1 MAKRDYYEVLGV
13 AKEASTDDMKVAYRR
28 LAMTYHPDRNQ
39 GDAEAEA
46 KFKEVSE
53 AYAVLSDTDKRSAY
67 DRFGHEGLN
76 GHGGGQG
83 FEGFSVNLGEIFEQ
97 FFGGGGGGRQHSG
110 PRPGRD
116 KRLELPLEL
125 VETCNGARRQVS
137 VNQEIHC
144 EPCKGTGAKA
154 GTKPAPCKR
163 CGGQGVVIQR
173 QGFFQ
178 VQRDCPSC
186 SGQGQ
191 IITDPCPTCRGVG
204 RVTTRRDLDIEI
216 PPGVDTGD
224 RIRYPG
230 LGDAG
235 DPGGKKGDLE
245 FVVRV
250 KEHNFFKRDGSN
262 LICQWPI
269 TFSQAALGGP
279 LDITTITGETLVHDL
294 PRGTQTDEVL
304 RISGKGV
311 PGRRGQRRGD
321 LLVQVVV
328 DTPQTLTPE
337 QEELFRKLAKLENTH
352 VSESPPGKKSF
363 FSKLK
368 DWLTAD
374 EVKASDATKKRPRE
388 AK

>member
-1 MAKRDYYEVLGV
+1 MTKRDYYEVLGV
-13 AKEASTDDMKVAYRR
+13 AREATVKEMETAFRR
-28 LAMTYHPDRNQ
+28 LAMKFHPDRNV
-39 GDAEAEA
+39 GDPEAEA

-53 AYAVLSDTDKRSAY
+53 AYAVLSVEEKRTIY
-67 DRFGHEGLN
+67 DRYGHEGLN
-76 GHGGGQG
+76 GGGGSG
-83 FEGFSVNLGEIFEQ
+83 FEGFGINLQDIFDQ
-97 FFGGGGGGRQHSG
+97 FFGGGGGGGRSRG
-110 PRPGRD
+110 PQPGRD
-116 KRLELPLEL
+116 RRLELTLEL
-125 VETCNGARRQVS
+125 VEAATGVRRAVS
-137 VNQEIHC
+137 INQEVHC
-144 EPCKGTGAKA
+144 EPCKGTGAKP
-154 GTKPAPCKR
+154 GTRPAPCKR

-173 QGFFQ
+173 QGLFQ
-178 VQRDCPSC
+178 MQRACPSC
-186 SGQGQ
+186 GGRGQ
-191 IITDPCPTCRGVG
+191 IITDPCPTCRGGG

-245 FVVRV
+245 FIVRV
-250 KEHNFFKRDGSN
+250 KEHKFFKRDGPN

-279 LDITTITGETLVHDL
+279 LEITTLTGEKVIHDL

-304 RISGKGV
+304 RLAGKGI

-328 DTPQTLTPE
+328 DTPQSLTPE
-337 QEELFRKLAKLENTH
+337 QEDLFRKMAALENTH
-352 VSESPPGKKSF
+352 VSDAPPGKKSF

-374 EVKASDATKKRPRE
+374 EVQ
-388 AK
+388 